1 MTVETCKIFSKENR
15 HDKNIKNVTDDSMRF
30 EGEKAAFG
38 NNSWKTIVVV
48 FQRWLYPKPSQRLD
62 KWSVTSKED
71 KWWRTDS
78 KDEWRT

>member
-48 FQRWLYPKPSQRLD
+48 FQR
-62 KWSVTSKED
+62 
-71 KWWRTDS
+71 
-78 KDEWRT
+78 